1 MADGGTT
8 DRLARRH
15 ADDPAAD
22 DGATPRISVVIPV
35 LDAAEWLGH
44 QLAALAAQDVPVP
57 WEVLVADNG
66 STDETVDV
74 ALSWRK
80 DLPLRLVDASERR
93 GINHARNRGSAE
105 ARGELLL
112 YCDGDDAVHPGWLAA
127 YWRARDAWD
136 LAGGLVETATLND
149 DRALALTRQESV
161 RGLSTFGWMQTFMGC
176 NFAVHRAVHED
187 IDGFDET
194 FVGGCDDID
203 FAFRAQLA
211 GHRLGFVPDAVV
223 AYRLRDSLRGAAR
236 QYYAYGQ
243 TRARLYRKFRS
254 RGMPRRSWRHTA
266 RTYALTLYH
275 LPQVLTTDGRARWV
289 VQAAFL
295 VGMLT
300 GSVHDHTIYL
310 SE

>member
-15 ADDPAAD
+15 ADDPAAG

-80 DLPLRLVDASERR
+80 DLPLRVVDASERR

-112 YCDGDDAVHPGWLAA
+112 YCDGDDVVHPGWLAA

-187 IDGFDET
+187 IDGFDEN

-223 AYRLRDSLRGAAR
+223 AYRLRDSLRGRRASTTPTAR
-236 QYYAYGQ
+236 
-243 TRARLYRKFRS
+243 RAPACTAS
-254 RGMPRRSWRHTA
+254 SVRGGCRAGRGAHTA